1 MDSIQLKIQATLSHI
16 KSNLF
21 CNSKELDGLL
31 VKDLY
36 DQGLVEGSM
45 SREVTNA
52 APIFYE
58 LRVTLAGEQYLEGL
72 SKPVANNWRS
82 SPIIIGFITF
92 MVTVSA
98 AGVIYYMG
106 WK

>member
-1 MDSIQLKIQATLSHI
+1 MNSVQFKVKETLTYI

-36 DQGLVEGSM
+36 DQGLVEGNM

-52 APIFYE
+52 APIFYD
-58 LRVTLAGEQYLEGL
+58 LRITLAGEHYLENL
-72 SKPVANNWRS
+72 VSPYINNWRS

-92 MVTVSA
+92 VVSIA
-98 AGVIYYMG
+98 TAGVIFYLG

>member
-1 MDSIQLKIQATLSHI
+1 MSRVQLKVQETLVYI

-36 DQGLVEGSM
+36 DQGLVEGNM
-45 SREVTNA
+45 SREVTKV
-52 APIFYE
+52 APIFYD
-58 LRVTLAGEQYLEGL
+58 LRITLAGEQYLERL
-72 SKPVANNWRS
+72 VDPHANNWRS
-82 SPIIIGFITF
+82 SPIVTGFITL
-92 MVTVSA
+92 VGTIAA
-98 AGVIYYMG
+98 AGVIYYLG